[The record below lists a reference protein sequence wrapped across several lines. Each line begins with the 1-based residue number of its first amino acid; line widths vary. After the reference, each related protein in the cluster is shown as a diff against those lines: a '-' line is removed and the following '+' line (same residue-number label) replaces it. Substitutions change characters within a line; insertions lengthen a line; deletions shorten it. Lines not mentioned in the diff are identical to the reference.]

1 MQRLIRFRIFLFLAL
16 AAALIGL
23 FALRLY
29 KVQAAQSD
37 STYIANDADSIT
49 YMTTVEASRGNILDR
64 NGNVLISNRA
74 SYNLV
79 IINFVLFNSKTPNES
94 LLRVLEL
101 CDEQGIA
108 YQSHFPVTA
117 TRPYTLTVDEQSS
130 TWQGYYRAFLANR
143 DYDADISAQ
152 TLMKNLMDAYR
163 IPDDWTQE
171 QAYRVIS
178 VRYELELRSVSGV
191 GLENYTLATDVQA
204 EQLAAV
210 MELGV
215 PGVIVEASTVREYN
229 TTYAAHLLG
238 SIGQMTAE
246 EYETYKEQGYA
257 MNALVGKDGIEKAFE
272 EYLHGS
278 SGRKF
283 TTVSASGD
291 VLNEYFAELPQPG
304 SNVEL
309 TIDLSLQMTAE
320 DALERVILDLR
331 ENGVGRKHEGK
342 DAEGGAVVVQEVKT
356 GEILACASYP
366 TFNIATYSQDFNE
379 LKDADFDPLYNR
391 ALLAEYWPGS
401 IYKMVTAIAAIDY
414 GKLGEFY
421 EVTCKG
427 IYDYYKDQ
435 GYEPKC
441 YVWTSSGTT
450 HGTINMQ
457 QALQESCNYYFYEVG
472 RLTYYAYVQ
481 ETGENAMDLVARQL
495 GLGEHT
501 GVELVEYVGT
511 RANAETKAA
520 LYSGTDAG
528 WYGADVIQAAIG
540 QSDNKFTPMQLVC
553 YTSALANKGVRYN
566 ATFLKRVVSWDYQE
580 LIRSHEPTVAS
591 HLEMSDEAF
600 DCISTGMQLAASKG
614 TAAQYLSDYPIK
626 VACKT
631 GTAQWGNEYG
641 GSDHASFV
649 LYAPADDPEI
659 AIAVYVEKG
668 AQGGNLANV
677 CIPILNAYFSSSS
690 KYETVLRE
698 NTVG

>member
-1 MQRLIRFRIFLFLAL
+1 MQRLVRFRIFIFLMLTAML
-16 AAALIGL
+16 VGL

-29 KVQAAQSD
+29 KVQAVQSD
-37 STYIANDADSIT
+37 STYVASDADSMT
-49 YMTTVEASRGNILDR
+49 YMTTVEAARGNILDR

-74 SYNLV
+74 SYNIV
-79 IINFVLFNSKTPNES
+79 IINYVLFNSETPNES

-101 CDEQGIA
+101 CEEQGIA
-108 YQSHFPVTA
+108 YDSHFPVSS
-117 TRPYTLTVDEQSS
+117 TRPYTLLLDEQSS

-152 TLMKNLMDAYR
+152 TLMKNLTSAYR

-171 QAYRVIS
+171 QAYKVIS

-257 MNALVGKDGIEKAFE
+257 MNALVGKDGIELAFE
-272 EYLHGS
+272 QYLHGS
-278 SGRKF
+278 SGQKY

-291 VLNEYFAELPQPG
+291 ILSEYFTTVPQPG

-320 DALERVILDLR
+320 DALANIIQDLR
-331 ENGVGRKHEGK
+331 ENGVGRNKEGK

-366 TFNIATYSQDFNE
+366 TFNIATYSQDFDE
-379 LKDADFDPLYNR
+379 LKEADFDPLYNR

-414 GKLGEFY
+414 GKIGEFY
-421 EVTCKG
+421 QITDKG
-427 IYDYYKDQ
+427 VYDYYADQ
-435 GYEPKC
+435 GYTPKC
-441 YVWTSSGTT
+441 YVWTSSQAT

-457 QALQESCNYYFYEVG
+457 QALQESCNYYFYEIG
-472 RLTYYAYVQ
+472 RLTYYSYYN
-481 ETGENAMDLVARQL
+481 ETGLNAMDIVAKRL

-501 GVELVEYVGT
+501 GVELIEYIGT

-520 LYSGTDAG
+520 LYTGTDAG

-540 QSDNKFTPMQLVC
+540 QSDNKFTPMQMVC
-553 YTSALANKGVRYN
+553 YTSALANKGVRYK
-566 ATFLKRVVSWDYQE
+566 ATFLKRVISWDYQD
-580 LIRSHEPTVAS
+580 LIASHTPEVAS
-591 HLEMSDEAF
+591 RLDMSDEAI
-600 DCISTGMQLAASKG
+600 DCVSTGMQLVASKG

-649 LYAPADDPEI
+649 LYAPADDPQI

-677 CIPILNAYFSSSS
+677 CIPILNTYFSSSS
-690 KYETVLRE
+690 KYETALRE
-698 NTVG
+698 NTAD